1 MAAFCT
7 SCGTQQSGDAQF
19 CENCGARIVTR
30 AAPASVTPPG
40 TPAPAAQP
48 PAGPETSGKDFP
60 VMLVVGGLV
69 ALLVIGGLVA
79 VLFSSGSSSPART
92 ASDFFWALEQ
102 GNVEEA
108 KGLMSSQLRAVL
120 NDQKLTMVLA
130 QNRAMAE
137 QRGGL
142 KDIEVVQETITE
154 QTALVR
160 LKLVYADGYTDGQNV
175 KLILEDNDWKISAD
189 K

>member
-1 MAAFCT
+1 
-7 SCGTQQSGDAQF
+7 
-19 CENCGARIVTR
+19 
-30 AAPASVTPPG
+30 
-40 TPAPAAQP
+40 
-48 PAGPETSGKDFP
+48 
-60 VMLVVGGLV
+60 
-69 ALLVIGGLVA
+69 
-79 VLFSSGSSSPART
+79 
-92 ASDFFWALEQ
+92 
-102 GNVEEA
+102 
-108 KGLMSSQLRAVL
+108 MSSQLRAVL

>member
-7 SCGTQQSGDAQF
+7 SCGTQQTGDAQF
-19 CENCGARIVTR
+19 CENCGAPIVKR
-30 AAPASVTPPG
+30 AAPGSAAPPVTP
-40 TPAPAAQP
+40 AAAARPAA
-48 PAGPETSGKDFP
+48 GPVKSGKGFP

-79 VLFSSGSSSPART
+79 LLFSSGGGSPAKT
-92 ASDFFWALEQ
+92 ATNFFWALEQ

-108 KGLMSSQLRAVL
+108 KGMMSSQLRAVL

-142 KDIEVVQETITE
+142 KDIEVVQETVNE
-154 QTALVR
+154 QSALVR
-160 LKLVYADGYTDGQNV
+160 LKLIYGDGYTDVQNT
-175 KLILEDNDWKISAD
+175 KLILEDNEWKISAD